1 MNTVR
6 YSLKRVNEENVHYH
20 ESDVDSRFQI
30 VFVSGGLNPEVWTH
44 QVKYFSKKFRT
55 VSYRPTVSFRDF
67 EGEKSALENI
77 LEQDHLDNVVLISHF
92 LGNPL
97 AQEFEDHESVVS
109 TVLTSPRRGVRK
121 KPTGKMLKWI
131 YRISSSSPKLAKKVF
146 FSDRTE
152 YRVVKEFLSELE
164 DPDAADLR
172 TFIDN
177 YRVSRPEKKSLVVH
191 PESDR
196 FSDQEFGRELNPMA
210 SMSVL
215 KNSGTFCF
223 YEKPQEY
230 NKALHDFLQ
239 VLHEDLKEEEILEMR
254 QQNRSLLEY
263 ENYSRKKEKGEDAP
277 GKSENDLRS
286 ERKKVKV

>member
-1 MNTVR
+1 
-6 YSLKRVNEENVHYH
+6 
-20 ESDVDSRFQI
+20 
-30 VFVSGGLNPEVWTH
+30 
-44 QVKYFSKKFRT
+44 
-55 VSYRPTVSFRDF
+55 
-67 EGEKSALENI
+67 
-77 LEQDHLDNVVLISHF
+77 
-92 LGNPL
+92 
-97 AQEFEDHESVVS
+97 
-109 TVLTSPRRGVRK
+109 
-121 KPTGKMLKWI
+121 MLKWI

-196 FSDQEFGRELNPMA
+196 FSDQDFGRELNPMA

-263 ENYSRKKEKGEDAP
+263 ENYSRKKEKGEDSP